1 MALLLLKKSPHA
13 LWRICANAADLA
25 DCNYIADDYETQE
38 ISEEDFQALRVK
50 SKYYNND
57 SQAIVTREAGV
68 HAHASVSTTSAGL
81 KMYLND
87 IVSTLDNY
95 AVSNQGKQLA
105 TQTETYSELL
115 RDYTDGSV
123 DLESLDYSGEGGIN
137 WEKYCADN
145 SITFLSPLQIG

>member
-50 SKYYNND
+50 SKMYDND
-57 SQAIVTREAGV
+57 SQSIVDREAGV
-68 HAHASVSTTSAGL
+68 HAGVSTTSPGL
-81 KMYLND
+81 KIYLND
-87 IVSTLDNY
+87 IISTLDNY
-95 AVSNQGKQLA
+95 VTSNEGKQLA
-105 TQTETYSELL
+105 TQAATYSNLLKDFITETVG
-115 RDYTDGSV
+115 TT
-123 DLESLDYSGEGGIN
+123 LESLDYSGDGGIN
-137 WEKYCADN
+137 WEQYCADN